1 MVLTATCHAA
11 RPNPLQ
17 RDRADTA
24 ASHEKV
30 AFANLDA
37 VNQVLKDQLADAQQ
51 RAAELE
57 ARADTETRERRIA
70 AKRARDLESELAA
83 ERRAHGETE
92 EALLAAHED
101 NEKLTSLVGPLDDN
115 GNAGVTAAERLHKQ
129 LAESTRQL
137 EAANGQISRLRREL
151 VQTKADAAA
160 AIEAHADAQSV
171 AQKHQAAA
179 VEVRSSLQQLQV
191 EVAALETAKQAALDD
206 ATSARAEADAAR
218 EELEDTR
225 RVLERTQADLRAT
238 KDRLTAAVGEA
249 AARTAALA
257 TAEAQLAE
265 ARRAAS
271 EVQQDADE
279 AARLRGQV
287 GKAAAALR
295 GERAGN
301 AKTAAALEVATARLA
316 AATQDASALR
326 ATLASVEAEAV
337 QLRRGLDARDATI
350 KELRAQAKQDAVDA
364 AKRHNAELATLQKE
378 LDAVRQAAQ
387 LHEREGRE
395 ARREVQTRS
404 GDAAALAQ
412 ELDNVQARAARL
424 SNELQTSRME
434 AAAKESALLKARAE
448 LVAAQA
454 AARSAEARVEG
465 LQEELTIATGA
476 AADVQRAHHA
486 AREELEATQ
495 RRLADVEATGVDLA
509 ERLQAE
515 VDDLT
520 HLLKQKDEEVEQA
533 DARAAALQKQVQV
546 LSGDAERF
554 QGQLAQVKAQAAERV
569 RELRRAEDNNRTL
582 KNSLSDTTD
591 RVRAAPPPTLCCV
604 VFAPLVVGCR
614 LSCAVVGNLPDS
626 PAGCCV
632 LCVSCVSCVPQANR
646 LLAQLHAQ
654 TKQATEAREEA
665 ADAQAQL
672 ATLQADIGSATQ
684 AAESRAD
691 SLQLEL
697 DDATAQVAR
706 LQQQVD
712 DLRQESQ
719 RRRDALQAATSDAAA
734 ARKSAAEERRRSA
747 KLERTAAEKQRRL
760 DLVTE
765 RESLAQAALH
775 DARQQAGA
783 ASDELEDLRA
793 VSAEQEAE
801 LADARE
807 ALIDLE
813 KELAASRQALRD
825 EQLATQQA
833 TAQLE
838 RDGRTALAKAQ
849 RRVAAL
855 EAAKGAAVAE
865 AEHAVAEAEHA
876 VAKRAAAEEEL
887 LAARDEAAQLRAAA
901 TEAERRALD
910 ATEELLAAKDRAAEA
925 EQAAA
930 ELRNEQAGLEAAVE
944 AAADRVTALEA
955 KSQQSAAALAMA
967 NEEVRAATRR
977 AAQTAVRLDEELQ
990 RTAQALEKTVRTG
1003 WRGIRHGQ
1011 HPPSALT
1018 GGVLC
1023 VVCAQEKE
1031 LADARAEVASHS
1043 DTIADLHVDLEMAR
1057 ANDDNGAAQREVAR
1071 LRSRVREL
1079 EEALKQRSAALD
1091 ALQSHAVEL
1100 EDAVADKAAE
1110 VTRLQGQNV
1119 RTSPPLLRP
1128 LWLAR
1133 SRTQVWWWWRVA
1145 QANLAERAASL
1156 GAQIQESHELAASKD
1171 NVVQALEADLRNA
1184 TQKHRKVLG
1193 DLRALRQAALCTPY
1207 VLAVRLD
1214 VLLRPATHS
1223 PLTPCVVHAV
1233 VASEDD
1239 QATVVERIAS
1249 AMADAGSGNV
1259 VAHQDSV
1266 IHDLRAQVRIAEE
1279 RVRWLAPPFCACAA
1293 PPCWLIG
1300 FGLVC
1305 WAVSVGGVSVH
1316 RQRPRSPVRGPHRAA
1331 RCGAVCHRRRRSHRH
1346 SAAHPVC
1353 GAASRCCRSR

>member
-11 RPNPLQ
+11 RPNPNPLQ

-316 AATQDASALR
+316 AATQDASTLR
-326 ATLASVEAEAV
+326 ATLASVEGEAV

-604 VFAPLVVGCR
+604 CAVGCR
-614 LSCAVVGNLPDS
+614 LSVVVCSG
-626 PAGCCV
+626 G
-632 LCVSCVSCVPQANR
+632 VPTRLTRR
-646 LLAQLHAQ
+646 LLCAMCLVCVVCSPGQPTAGTAARTDEASHGGTGGGGRRTGAACHAASRHRQ
-654 TKQATEAREEA
+654 RHSGCGKPRRFAAAR
-665 ADAQAQL
+665 
-672 ATLQADIGSATQ
+672 T
-684 AAESRAD
+684 
-691 SLQLEL
+691 
-697 DDATAQVAR
+697 
-706 LQQQVD
+706 
-712 DLRQESQ
+712 
-719 RRRDALQAATSDAAA
+719 RRRDGAGGEAAT
-734 ARKSAAEERRRSA
+734 
-747 KLERTAAEKQRRL
+747 
-760 DLVTE
+760 
-765 RESLAQAALH
+765 
-775 DARQQAGA
+775 AG
-783 ASDELEDLRA
+783 
-793 VSAEQEAE
+793 
-801 LADARE
+801 
-807 ALIDLE
+807 
-813 KELAASRQALRD
+813 
-825 EQLATQQA
+825 
-833 TAQLE
+833 
-838 RDGRTALAKAQ
+838 G
-849 RRVAAL
+849 
-855 EAAKGAAVAE
+855 
-865 AEHAVAEAEHA
+865 
-876 VAKRAAAEEEL
+876 
-887 LAARDEAAQLRAAA
+887 
-901 TEAERRALD
+901 
-910 ATEELLAAKDRAAEA
+910 
-925 EQAAA
+925 
-930 ELRNEQAGLEAAVE
+930 
-944 AAADRVTALEA
+944 
-955 KSQQSAAALAMA
+955 
-967 NEEVRAATRR
+967 
-977 AAQTAVRLDEELQ
+977 
-990 RTAQALEKTVRTG
+990 
-1003 WRGIRHGQ
+1003 
-1011 HPPSALT
+1011 
-1018 GGVLC
+1018 
-1023 VVCAQEKE
+1023 
-1031 LADARAEVASHS
+1031 
-1043 DTIADLHVDLEMAR
+1043 
-1057 ANDDNGAAQREVAR
+1057 
-1071 LRSRVREL
+1071 
-1079 EEALKQRSAALD
+1079 
-1091 ALQSHAVEL
+1091 
-1100 EDAVADKAAE
+1100 
-1110 VTRLQGQNV
+1110 
-1119 RTSPPLLRP
+1119 
-1128 LWLAR
+1128 
-1133 SRTQVWWWWRVA
+1133 
-1145 QANLAERAASL
+1145 
-1156 GAQIQESHELAASKD
+1156 
-1171 NVVQALEADLRNA
+1171 
-1184 TQKHRKVLG
+1184 
-1193 DLRALRQAALCTPY
+1193 
-1207 VLAVRLD
+1207 
-1214 VLLRPATHS
+1214 
-1223 PLTPCVVHAV
+1223 
-1233 VASEDD
+1233 
-1239 QATVVERIAS
+1239 
-1249 AMADAGSGNV
+1249 
-1259 VAHQDSV
+1259 
-1266 IHDLRAQVRIAEE
+1266 
-1279 RVRWLAPPFCACAA
+1279 
-1293 PPCWLIG
+1293 
-1300 FGLVC
+1300 
-1305 WAVSVGGVSVH
+1305 
-1316 RQRPRSPVRGPHRAA
+1316 
-1331 RCGAVCHRRRRSHRH
+1331 
-1346 SAAHPVC
+1346 
-1353 GAASRCCRSR
+1353 

>member
-1 MVLTATCHAA
+1 M
-11 RPNPLQ
+11 
-17 RDRADTA
+17 
-24 ASHEKV
+24 
-30 AFANLDA
+30 
-37 VNQVLKDQLADAQQ
+37 
-51 RAAELE
+51 
-57 ARADTETRERRIA
+57 
-70 AKRARDLESELAA
+70 
-83 ERRAHGETE
+83 
-92 EALLAAHED
+92 
-101 NEKLTSLVGPLDDN
+101 
-115 GNAGVTAAERLHKQ
+115 
-129 LAESTRQL
+129 
-137 EAANGQISRLRREL
+137 
-151 VQTKADAAA
+151 
-160 AIEAHADAQSV
+160 
-171 AQKHQAAA
+171 
-179 VEVRSSLQQLQV
+179 
-191 EVAALETAKQAALDD
+191 
-206 ATSARAEADAAR
+206 
-218 EELEDTR
+218 
-225 RVLERTQADLRAT
+225 
-238 KDRLTAAVGEA
+238 
-249 AARTAALA
+249 
-257 TAEAQLAE
+257 
-265 ARRAAS
+265 
-271 EVQQDADE
+271 
-279 AARLRGQV
+279 
-287 GKAAAALR
+287 
-295 GERAGN
+295 
-301 AKTAAALEVATARLA
+301 
-316 AATQDASALR
+316 
-326 ATLASVEAEAV
+326 
-337 QLRRGLDARDATI
+337 
-350 KELRAQAKQDAVDA
+350 
-364 AKRHNAELATLQKE
+364 
-378 LDAVRQAAQ
+378 
-387 LHEREGRE
+387 
-395 ARREVQTRS
+395 
-404 GDAAALAQ
+404 
-412 ELDNVQARAARL
+412 
-424 SNELQTSRME
+424 
-434 AAAKESALLKARAE
+434 
-448 LVAAQA
+448 
-454 AARSAEARVEG
+454 
-465 LQEELTIATGA
+465 
-476 AADVQRAHHA
+476 
-486 AREELEATQ
+486 
-495 RRLADVEATGVDLA
+495 
-509 ERLQAE
+509 
-515 VDDLT
+515 
-520 HLLKQKDEEVEQA
+520 
-533 DARAAALQKQVQV
+533 
-546 LSGDAERF
+546 
-554 QGQLAQVKAQAAERV
+554 
-569 RELRRAEDNNRTL
+569 
-582 KNSLSDTTD
+582 
-591 RVRAAPPPTLCCV
+591 
-604 VFAPLVVGCR
+604 
-614 LSCAVVGNLPDS
+614 
-626 PAGCCV
+626 
-632 LCVSCVSCVPQANR
+632 
-646 LLAQLHAQ
+646 
-654 TKQATEAREEA
+654 
-665 ADAQAQL
+665 
-672 ATLQADIGSATQ
+672 
-684 AAESRAD
+684 
-691 SLQLEL
+691 
-697 DDATAQVAR
+697 AR

-855 EAAKGAAVAE
+855 EAAKGA
-865 AEHAVAEAEHA
+865 AVAEAEHA

-1279 RVRWLAPPFCACAA
+1279 RVC
-1293 PPCWLIG
+1293 
-1300 FGLVC
+1300 
-1305 WAVSVGGVSVH
+1305 
-1316 RQRPRSPVRGPHRAA
+1316 
-1331 RCGAVCHRRRRSHRH
+1331 
-1346 SAAHPVC
+1346 
-1353 GAASRCCRSR
+1353 

>member
-11 RPNPLQ
+11 RPNPNPLQ

-115 GNAGVTAAERLHKQ
+115 GNAGVTAAERLQQQ
-129 LAESTRQL
+129 LAESTHQL

-316 AATQDASALR
+316 AATQDASTLR

-614 LSCAVVGNLPDS
+614 LSCAVVGYPPDS

-865 AEHAVAEAEHA
+865 AEHAVA
-876 VAKRAAAEEEL
+876 KRAAAEEEL

-1091 ALQSHAVEL
+1091 ALQSRAVEL

-1207 VLAVRLD
+1207 VLAVWLD

-1279 RVRWLAPPFCACAA
+1279 RVC
-1293 PPCWLIG
+1293 
-1300 FGLVC
+1300 
-1305 WAVSVGGVSVH
+1305 
-1316 RQRPRSPVRGPHRAA
+1316 
-1331 RCGAVCHRRRRSHRH
+1331 
-1346 SAAHPVC
+1346 
-1353 GAASRCCRSR
+1353 